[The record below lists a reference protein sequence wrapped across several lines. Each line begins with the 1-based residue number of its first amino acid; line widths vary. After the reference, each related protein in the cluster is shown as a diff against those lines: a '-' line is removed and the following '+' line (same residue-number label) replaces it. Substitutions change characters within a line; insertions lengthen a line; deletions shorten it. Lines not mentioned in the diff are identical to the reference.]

1 MELWILYSCI
11 TRSQEYCSW
20 LVNVLDRASLHIMC
34 QSGSPLQ
41 QQDLAQC
48 VREHVAE
55 TVDQLNEQDKAE
67 DSVFETEGA

>member
-1 MELWILYSCI
+1 MELGVVYSCL

-20 LVNVLDRASLHIMC
+20 LVNVLDRAALQTIC
-34 QSGSPLQ
+34 QSGSPLH

-48 VREHVAE
+48 VREHFAE

-67 DSVFETEGA
+67 DSVFETEEA